1 MLAQQLQAAA
11 RRRPA
16 RCCATHLTPPCSN
29 VELPDSIGVLAAHDF
44 SRLRAE
50 KLGLHMP
57 GTRGWGV
64 AEAQAWL
71 HDAAADKLFWLMG
84 GAGTGKTVVSALL
97 LDRLGVSRIPAHHFC
112 LHTDPDASQPRK
124 ILLSMSAQL

>member
-1 MLAQQLQAAA
+1 
-11 RRRPA
+11 
-16 RCCATHLTPPCSN
+16 
-29 VELPDSIGVLAAHDF
+29 
-44 SRLRAE
+44 
-50 KLGLHMP
+50 MP
-57 GTRGWGV
+57 GTRGWVV

-71 HDAAADKLFWLMG
+71 HDAVADKLFWLMG

-124 ILLSMSAQL
+124 ILLSMSAQLCRDLPGYQEKLVAGVGSTQRR